1 MTSSSV
7 STYVGAVAGFVKGR
21 VSDVIISRLSMEGG
35 YVGGVAGEINIEEK
49 VTLEFNVHNKG
60 YRREDTKQ
68 FLKATLDV
76 DRISINE
83 TTIKGEMVGG
93 VFGVIRS
100 GYIVDVRLTDTT
112 LEGSSRKAIKGGIA
126 SQILADDNFT
136 RFGGTGN
143 AGIVEHALIIAT
155 FKGSGDDYAI
165 SSSLVHN
172 WNGKKDAPKGSGYV
186 FNYVFDNDSDGKAKY
201 SFGSNDGVL
210 NFGNWGDNV
219 KAQESSE
226 ELLKRDTYTDKKFS
240 TLVWNIEDGKLPTLK
255 F

>member
-1 MTSSSV
+1 M
-7 STYVGAVAGFVKGR
+7 AGG
-21 VSDVIISRLSMEGG
+21 L
-35 YVGGVAGEINIEEK
+35 
-49 VTLEFNVHNKG
+49 
-60 YRREDTKQ
+60 
-68 FLKATLDV
+68 
-76 DRISINE
+76 
-83 TTIKGEMVGG
+83 
-93 VFGVIRS
+93 FGIIRS
-100 GYIVDVRLTDTT
+100 GYISDVSIIATI
-112 LEGSSRKAIKGGIA
+112 EGVNRKSIKGGIA
-126 SQILADDNFT
+126 SQILADEKFT

-143 AGIVEHALIIAT
+143 AGIVECALVVAK
-155 FKGSGDDYAI
+155 FNGSGDDYAI

-172 WNGKKDAPKGSGYV
+172 WNGKKDTQKGSGYV

-219 KAQESSE
+219 KAQKSSE